1 MGQICFEFRI
11 FLDASKVTDY
21 CITWHLKW
29 YMKFWPKIIDCQIFL
44 QQRLVYSGSK
54 GCNSR
59 SVIMVSLLQVLTG
72 KRNAFIEKMELERVI
87 LNKKYSAFLW
97 LSLCQEKNDSLLY
110 GLCYCCRVWELP
122 LLVFQVYLTEV
133 FTVLIFLQRQHE
145 YQILIFL
152 PWNMNIDT
160 KWDN

>member
-72 KRNAFIEKMELERVI
+72 KRNAFIEKRELERVI

-97 LSLCQEKNDSLLY
+97 LSLCQEKKWLSSLWALLLLQGVRAPPSGFSSLFNWGLY
-110 GLCYCCRVWELP
+110 CIN
-122 LLVFQVYLTEV
+122 FFTEAAW
-133 FTVLIFLQRQHE
+133 ISNINISAMKYE
-145 YQILIFL
+145 Y
-152 PWNMNIDT
+152 WH
-160 KWDN
+160 